1 MTFILLMTII
11 TKFPNFLTDMA
22 SLKSTKAID
31 FLTADSRAPNF
42 DMPLI
47 KHNFL
52 IWRFFSRPEIF

>member
-1 MTFILLMTII
+1 MYIYQVMTFILLMTII

-47 KHNFL
+47 K
-52 IWRFFSRPEIF
+52 PY